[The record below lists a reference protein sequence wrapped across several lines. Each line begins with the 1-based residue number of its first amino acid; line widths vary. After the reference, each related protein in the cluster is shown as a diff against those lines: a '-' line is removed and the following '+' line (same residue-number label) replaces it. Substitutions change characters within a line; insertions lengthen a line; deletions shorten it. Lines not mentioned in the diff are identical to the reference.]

1 MKTLILTITMFIACF
16 SLMAQIDVKQKA
28 KDKTIQRGDQKVDN
42 GIDKTLDKLENGV
55 KSIFKKK
62 DKKKSAGEA
71 DENSESTD
79 NDSNVAT
86 SADDEQDNSTINQNE
101 DKKNNE
107 KDKNHASPLTSYSKY
122 DFVAGEKV
130 LFYDDFSQDN
140 VGDFPALWNTNGS
153 AEIVTTEQFPGHWM
167 KFNTSASIWTD
178 ELLKL
183 PDNYTIEFDIV
194 PIKGQEGSMEGYY
207 FRMMQSINSK
217 AYDAGSIPGKAGFSF
232 NCAYYGTPSYR
243 SYINDV
249 DNNILDLNG
258 NNDDKENKQI
268 ENEKYHIAIWVQ
280 KSRVRVYLNQNKLFD
295 LPKALPGVNMD
306 RIRFEEGAALVSNV
320 RIAIG
325 TPDMR
330 NKLLTEG
337 KLVTR
342 GILFDSG
349 SDKIKP
355 ESYGTLK
362 EIAAILKE
370 SNVKVKIIGHTD
382 SDGDDKMN
390 LDLSQRR
397 ALSVKNALTK
407 DFGINASTLESDGKG
422 ESEPV
427 DNNKTIEG
435 KANNRR
441 VEFIKM

>member
-1 MKTLILTITMFIACF
+1 MKTIILTIAFFIACL
-16 SLMAQIDVKQKA
+16 SLEAQINVKQKA
-28 KDKTIQRGDQKVDN
+28 KDKSIQRADQKVDN
-42 GIDKTLDKLENGV
+42 GIDKTLDKFENGV

-62 DKKKSAGEA
+62 NKKKEGEEEIQESS
-71 DENSESTD
+71 ENS
-79 NDSNVAT
+79 DSNYVGNN
-86 SADDEQDNSTINQNE
+86 NSQNS
-101 DKKNNE
+101 
-107 KDKNHASPLTSYSKY
+107 DKNQAIDNKNKSDKDEEKIKNQTSSLASYSKY

-130 LFYDDFSQDN
+130 IFFDDFSQDN

-153 AEIVTTEQFPGHWM
+153 AEVVTTNQYPGHWM
-167 KFNTSASIWTD
+167 KFSTYASIWTD
-178 ELLKL
+178 QLLKL
-183 PDNYTIEFDIV
+183 PENYTIEFDII
-194 PIKGQEGSMEGYY
+194 PIKGTEGSMAGYN
-207 FRMMQSINSK
+207 FRMIQTINAK
-217 AYDAGSIPGKAGFSF
+217 AFDAGAVPGKAGFAFS
-232 NCAYYGTPSYR
+232 CAYYGAPSYR
-243 SYINDV
+243 SYTND
-249 DNNILDLNG
+249 DNAIDLNG
-258 NNDDKENKQI
+258 RNDDELNKQI
-268 ENEKYHIAIWVQ
+268 ENQKYHISIWVQ
-280 KSRVRVYLNQNKLFD
+280 KSRIRFYLNQNKLFD
-295 LPKALPGVNMD
+295 LPKALQGVNMD

-320 RIAIG
+320 RVAIG

-362 EIAAILKE
+362 EIASILKE
-370 SNVKVKIIGHTD
+370 SNVKVKIVGHTD

-397 ALSVKNALTK
+397 GLAVKNTLIK
-407 DFGINASTLESDGKG
+407 DFGISASSLESDGKG

-427 DNNKTIEG
+427 DNNNSIEG